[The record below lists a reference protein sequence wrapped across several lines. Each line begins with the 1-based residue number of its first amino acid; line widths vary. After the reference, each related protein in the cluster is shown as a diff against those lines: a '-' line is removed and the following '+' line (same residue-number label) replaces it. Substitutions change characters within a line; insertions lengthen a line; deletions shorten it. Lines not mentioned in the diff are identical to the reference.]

1 MQKIVYGFLA
11 GVFICGGFWFYMGRV
26 NTESIQAIAKQVSE
40 SNNKSQQISDSIRK
54 RYDQITSTVAELDIR
69 SARIKAISLTVT
81 TRSQGLANSSGR
93 IESGINNVK
102 ESVDRIENRNRKIVS
117 IVNELQKTNESFYER
132 VKGNAE

>member
-117 IVNELQKTNESFYER
+117 IVNELEKTNESFYER